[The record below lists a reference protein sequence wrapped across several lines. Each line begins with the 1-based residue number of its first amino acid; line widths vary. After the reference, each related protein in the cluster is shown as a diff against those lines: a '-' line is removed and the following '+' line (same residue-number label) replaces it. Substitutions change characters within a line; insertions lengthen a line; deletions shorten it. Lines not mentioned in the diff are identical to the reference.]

1 VDKNDFFGALIYEL
15 SEKVKLA
22 KDFWSVKPRL
32 GGRTPTRLG
41 GIYDFSLT
49 SPKDNLLPG
58 IPRFAEK
65 VNEFL

>member
-32 GGRTPTRLG
+32 GGRTPARLG
-41 GIYDFSLT
+41 GIYDVSLT
-49 SPKDNLLPG
+49 CSKDNFLSG
-58 IPRFAEK
+58 ISRFAEK
-65 VNEFL
+65 DNEFL